1 VGRRFLR
8 GQSQRFTTIV
18 GVTADMRQGGR
29 ESVVDT
35 EVFVPVAQ
43 NPVRQV
49 DLIVRARVDAA
60 SLAPSVRSA
69 VWSVDKDQPIFA
81 VSTMD
86 DLIRRSAAN
95 RTLETLLLTCF
106 GVLAMAL
113 AAIGIYGVV
122 AETVGQRTREIG
134 VRMALGA
141 QSGDVLRMILGRCL
155 VLAIGGVA
163 VGAGAGFYLVRY
175 LRTMVFGVE
184 PRDAAAFAG
193 AGLVLL
199 AVVAIAGYL
208 PARQAARIDPA
219 VTLRCE

>member
-1 VGRRFLR
+1 
-8 GQSQRFTTIV
+8 
-18 GVTADMRQGGR
+18 
-29 ESVVDT
+29 
-35 EVFVPVAQ
+35 
-43 NPVRQV
+43 
-49 DLIVRARVDAA
+49 
-60 SLAPSVRSA
+60 
-69 VWSVDKDQPIFA
+69 
-81 VSTMD
+81 
-86 DLIRRSAAN
+86 
-95 RTLETLLLTCF
+95 
-106 GVLAMAL
+106 MAL

-199 AVVAIAGYL
+199 AVAAIAGYL